1 MIVAENLTR
10 VYTMGRVEVRA
21 LRGVSLE
28 VEKGEFVGIMG
39 ASGSGKST
47 LLHILGLLDRPTSG
61 RVTVDGTD
69 VLALSDHQRTLFRL
83 NRLGY
88 VFQDYA
94 LIGELTALE
103 NVYLTS
109 LVRGAS
115 KEEYIERSA
124 DILRRV
130 GLGDRM
136 DHRQSELSG
145 GEQQRVALARALAP
159 DPRLLMLDEP
169 LGALD
174 HNLRTELL
182 NDLRQSL
189 RASQKPVIYV
199 THDQEEAFALAD
211 RLLLLH
217 EGRLIQEGS
226 PEEVFRQPANAWVAS
241 FLGLG
246 NLIPAIR
253 SENGQIQTGIG
264 TLALPCPKSLQKDEQ
279 FSILL
284 RPEDA
289 HLGLTAQENALSVK
303 AQVLDSVFF
312 REYYRNEVTIKDQSL
327 IVYSEQAFQPGEEV
341 NVNWSKDAILCLPN

>member
-10 VYTMGRVEVRA
+10 VYTMGNVEVRA
-21 LRGVSLE
+21 LAGVSLE
-28 VEKGEFVGIMG
+28 VAKGEFVGIMG

-61 RVTVDGTD
+61 SVTIDGTD
-69 VLALSDHQRTLFRL
+69 VLALSDRQRTLFRL

-145 GEQQRVALARALAP
+145 GEQQRVAIARALVNNP
-159 DPRLLMLDEP
+159 
-169 LGALD
+169 
-174 HNLRTELL
+174 
-182 NDLRQSL
+182 
-189 RASQKPVIYV
+189 
-199 THDQEEAFALAD
+199 
-211 RLLLLH
+211 
-217 EGRLIQEGS
+217 
-226 PEEVFRQPANAWVAS
+226 
-241 FLGLG
+241 
-246 NLIPAIR
+246 
-253 SENGQIQTGIG
+253 
-264 TLALPCPKSLQKDEQ
+264 
-279 FSILL
+279 SILL
-284 RPEDA
+284 ADEPCA
-289 HLGLTAQENALSVK
+289 N
-303 AQVLDSVFF
+303 LDSQTSRSILDLFARLNEELDQTIVMVSHEDWHK
-312 REYYRNEVTIKDQSL
+312 EYFCRIVTLRDGMIGDMVECQK
-327 IVYSEQAFQPGEEV
+327 EPHPG
-341 NVNWSKDAILCLPN
+341 